1 MITLKLGSA
10 HWIFTQS
17 IVDEGLESRS
27 NEVGMISG
35 LHAIDSIKL
44 VFDLDPVNT
53 ALTICVSMHSKSM
66 STSSLS
72 DNIFG
77 HEILLRASASTLL
90 CPHPYLMMKL

>member
-1 MITLKLGSA
+1 MITHKLGSA

-35 LHAIDSIKL
+35 LHEIDSIKL
-44 VFDLDPVNT
+44 DFDLDPVNT

-66 STSSLS
+66 SNSSMS
-72 DNIFG
+72 DNLSG
-77 HEILLRASASTLL
+77 YEILLRASASTLL
-90 CPHPYLMMKL
+90 CPHLYFMMKL